1 MNEKE
6 KANAG
11 KALELEISNSEF
23 YFCAAEKTDDEED
36 KPLFMA
42 LGGVEAEHVSI
53 WRKILKLDK
62 INLGK
67 GQCSESNI
75 TNLEESHNREEMAI
89 KFYRE
94 AVKESENAFVRK
106 IFGALVQVENDHLK
120 LAEERLK

>member
-1 MNEKE
+1 M
-6 KANAG
+6 
-11 KALELEISNSEF
+11 ELEISNSEF
-23 YFCAAEKTDDEED
+23 YFCASEKTDNEEG
-36 KPLFMA
+36 KLLFRA

-67 GQCSESNI
+67 GQCSGANRA
-75 TNLEESHNREEMAI
+75 NLEESHNREDMAI

-94 AVKESENAFVRK
+94 AVKESENPFVRK
-106 IFGALVQVENDHLK
+106 LFGALVQVESDHLQ